1 MIKRIP
7 NFRSRALR
15 SSLEL
20 STDSPNKS
28 EGELLDGFSLNK
40 QVQTGSDKYSQEKI
54 KVTPSSATESDNIS
68 GLASIGHT
76 SAKDTK
82 TPDAFSIEIPD
93 KYISSLPYLTR
104 QLNRKIW
111 QGYQGDY
118 K

>member
-1 MIKRIP
+1 MKPYKNKPI
-7 NFRSRALR
+7 SRK
-15 SSLEL
+15 SIMGYLEL
-20 STDSPNKS
+20 STDSGDLK
-28 EGELLDGFSLNK
+28 LDCNSPHN
-40 QVQTGSDKYSQEKI
+40 YSQEKI

-82 TPDAFSIEIPD
+82 TPDQFSIEIPD

-111 QGYQGDY
+111 QGYQGG
-118 K
+118 

>member
-15 SSLEL
+15 SSLEV
-20 STDSPNKS
+20 STD
-28 EGELLDGFSLNK
+28 
-40 QVQTGSDKYSQEKI
+40 SQEKI

-82 TPDAFSIEIPD
+82 TPDQFSIEIPD

-111 QGYQGDY
+111 QGYQGG
-118 K
+118 

>member
-20 STDSPNKS
+20 STDS
-28 EGELLDGFSLNK
+28 
-40 QVQTGSDKYSQEKI
+40 QEKI
-54 KVTPSSATESDNIS
+54 KVTPSSVTESDNIS
-68 GLASIGHT
+68 GLDCIGNS

-82 TPDAFSIEIPD
+82 TPDAFFIEIPD
-93 KYISSLPYLTR
+93 KYILNLPYLTR

-111 QGYQGDY
+111 QGYQGTY
-118 K
+118 RVS

>member
-20 STDSPNKS
+20 STD
-28 EGELLDGFSLNK
+28 
-40 QVQTGSDKYSQEKI
+40 SQEKI

-68 GLASIGHT
+68 GLASIGNS

-82 TPDAFSIEIPD
+82 TPDLFSIEIPD

-111 QGYQGDY
+111 QSYQGA
-118 K
+118 

>member
-20 STDSPNKS
+20 STDS
-28 EGELLDGFSLNK
+28 
-40 QVQTGSDKYSQEKI
+40 QE
-54 KVTPSSATESDNIS
+54 
-68 GLASIGHT
+68 
-76 SAKDTK
+76 AKDTK
-82 TPDAFSIEIPD
+82 TPDAFFIEIPD

-111 QGYQGDY
+111 QGYQGTY
-118 K
+118 RVS

>member
-20 STDSPNKS
+20 STD
-28 EGELLDGFSLNK
+28 
-40 QVQTGSDKYSQEKI
+40 SQEKI

-82 TPDAFSIEIPD
+82 TPDLFSIEISD
-93 KYISSLPYLTR
+93 KYISNLPYLTR

-111 QGYQGDY
+111 QGYQGGY